1 VGDTVQAQLREVAE
15 DAAYHIEKQSA
26 LISELYARIANLEAE
41 NARLTRE
48 LDSAERRVRELS
60 NDMWSDVEFQWRQ
73 LVDIPEDSLTPG
85 GQAIRRQLIE
95 AARKSLGVDAL
106 KARPTRER
114 NELKASLESAHAAYE
129 RERQYHFHEVSRL
142 KAERDQILA
151 QRDYARRNCC
161 ELEAMVNEPE
171 GFPVERAEWR
181 KRARV
186 RFAERFGPGE
196 GKRLFPE
203 RKTDDE
209 GSN

>member
-60 NDMWSDVEFQWRQ
+60 NDMWSDVEFQWRK
-73 LVDIPEDSLTPG
+73 LVDVPEDSLTPG

-106 KARPTRER
+106 EAR
-114 NELKASLESAHAAYE
+114 LI
-129 RERQYHFHEVSRL
+129 Q
-142 KAERDQILA
+142 ERDQALE
-151 QRDYARRNCC
+151 QRDKARRVACYAKAGVGPGLVHRI
-161 ELEAMVNEPE
+161 ELIALR
-171 GFPVERAEWR
+171 RAADAIW
-181 KRARV
+181 
-186 RFAERFGPGE
+186 GSGE

-203 RKTDDE
+203 IKETDK
-209 GSN
+209 